1 MSSVSGAGPGRAGQ
15 PASLPGG
22 PTGQPASWPAARAAG
37 TAAAGRWRGVIGEY
51 RDRLP
56 VLAGGPVV
64 TLGEGG
70 TPLLPAPAL
79 SALTGCEV
87 YLKVEG
93 ANPTGSFK
101 DRGMTVAVSI
111 AAAKGATMVIC
122 ASTGNTSASAAAYAA
137 RAGLACAVL
146 VPQGKIAIGKLAQA
160 LVHGARLLQ
169 VDGNFDD
176 CLQLVRKLAESYPVA
191 LVNSVNADRLQGQKT
206 AAFEIIEA
214 LGDAPEVHCL
224 PVGNAGNIAAYWLG
238 YTEYLADGR
247 ATRTPRMLGF
257 QASGAAP
264 IVTGRPVPAPST
276 IATAIRIGNPASWR
290 LAEAARDESGGLIGS
305 VTDEQILAAYRLLAS
320 KEAVFGELA
329 SAAGVAG
336 LLQARAAGQVR
347 PGSLVVCTISGN
359 GLKEPG
365 PAISAQPE
373 PVTVPADA
381 AAAAAALGLGRGRPA
396 ASGPPGMPAASA
408 SSPGA

>member
-1 MSSVSGAGPGRAGQ
+1 MPAAGP
-15 PASLPGG
+15 P
-22 PTGQPASWPAARAAG
+22 PAAPRRPPTAA
-37 TAAAGRWRGVIGEY
+37 TAAAGRWRGVIDEY

-56 VLAGGPVV
+56 VTASTPVV

-70 TPLLPAPAL
+70 TPLLPAPVL

-87 YLKVEG
+87 HLKIEG

-101 DRGMTVAVSI
+101 DRGMTVAVSL
-111 AAAKGATMVIC
+111 AAARGATMVIC

-146 VPQGKIAIGKLAQA
+146 VPEGKIAIGKLAQA

-169 VDGNFDD
+169 VHGHFDD
-176 CLQLVRKLAESYPVA
+176 CLRLVRDLAGSYPVA

-206 AAFEIIEA
+206 AAFEVVDT
-214 LGDAPEVHCL
+214 LGDAPDAHCL
-224 PVGNAGNIAAYWLG
+224 PVGNAGNISAYWLG
-238 YTEYLADGR
+238 YTEYLADGSASR
-247 ATRTPRMLGF
+247 APRMLGF
-257 QASGAAP
+257 QAAGAAP
-264 IVTGRPVPAPST
+264 IVAGRPVPEPST

-305 VTDEQILAAYRLLAS
+305 VPDEAILAAYRLLAS

-347 PGSLVVCTISGN
+347 PGSVVVCTISGT

-365 PAISAQPE
+365 PAISAAPE
-373 PVTVPADA
+373 PATIPADL
-381 AAAAAALGLGRGRPA
+381 AAAAAALGLG
-396 ASGPPGMPAASA
+396 
-408 SSPGA
+408 